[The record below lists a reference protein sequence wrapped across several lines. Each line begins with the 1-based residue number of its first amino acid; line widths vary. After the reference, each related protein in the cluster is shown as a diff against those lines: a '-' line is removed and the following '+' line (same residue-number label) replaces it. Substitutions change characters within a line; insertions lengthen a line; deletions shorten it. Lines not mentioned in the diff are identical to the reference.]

1 MDDIDFLS
9 LDDVLL
15 AHKDQIQ
22 RYGGDPGVRDSGLLE
37 SAVAQ
42 PQAMFG
48 GHRLHAF
55 PFEMAAAYLYHIV
68 QNHPFV
74 DGNKRTGAVAALLF
88 LDLNGIEISAPRGAL
103 YDITIAVATGVS
115 AKPEVAEFFR
125 AHAAGSGDSANPRS

>member
-15 AHKDQIQ
+15 AHRDQIR
-22 RYGGDPGVRDSGLLE
+22 RYGGDPGVCDLGLLE

-48 GHRLHAF
+48 GQPLHAF

-68 QNHPFV
+68 QNHPFI

-88 LDLNGIEISAPRGAL
+88 LDLNDIEFTAARGAL
-103 YDITIAVATGVS
+103 FDITIAAATRVAGK
-115 AKPEVAEFFR
+115 AELAEFFR
-125 AHAAGSGDSANPRS
+125 AHAADAGD